1 MASRD
6 QPRWSYQ
13 RSCGCS
19 YVLACL
25 LTCCPSTSRS
35 LSVASPLANYL
46 PNCLRHP
53 CDYVCKLGKELLWP
67 SLACYNS
74 APPLWLRQVSG
85 EGCTT
90 SSVVRSNSDLL
101 RLGVDPTVGRDRAH
115 QDGSQR
121 WAPVLRS
128 APRRAGSQRPVL
140 PALWSQAH
148 ALSFK
153 ARRPPACPA
162 PFCRSSSA
170 RGVTDTATRCMA
182 SEALS
187 ASLTTS
193 RCRVA
198 SPSATRLALRNGPHA
213 PQAQ

>member
-1 MASRD
+1 M
-6 QPRWSYQ
+6 RWLSFN
-13 RSCGCS
+13 
-19 YVLACL
+19 V
-25 LTCCPSTSRS
+25 S
-35 LSVASPLANYL
+35 LPIGRFAFANYL
-46 PNCLRHP
+46 SNCLRHP
-53 CDYVCKLGKELLWP
+53 CDYVCKLGRELKWP

-90 SSVVRSNSDLL
+90 SLVVRSNSDLL
-101 RLGVDPTVGRDRAH
+101 SFEGRDNPFRQVDPTVGRDR
-115 QDGSQR
+115 QQR
-121 WAPVLRS
+121 GPSPRDDPRLRS
-128 APRRAGSQRPVL
+128 APRRAGPQGPVV
-140 PALWSQAH
+140 PALWGQAH

-153 ARRPPACPA
+153 ARCPPACPA
-162 PFCRSSSA
+162 PFCGPPAA
-170 RGVTDTATRCMA
+170 RGVTDTATRRIP

-198 SPSATRLALRNGPHA
+198 SPSATKLALRSGPQA